1 MRGLLFYPVKSAH
14 SLAVRTCNDEVTIRE
29 QVREIWYRWLLH
41 LVHDLLAL
49 ALMAGAFSYVNA
61 LGMILGQVT

>member
-41 LVHDLLAL
+41 LVHDLLVL
-49 ALMAGAFSYVNA
+49 AVKWLGPSLMLMHWG
-61 LGMILGQVT
+61 